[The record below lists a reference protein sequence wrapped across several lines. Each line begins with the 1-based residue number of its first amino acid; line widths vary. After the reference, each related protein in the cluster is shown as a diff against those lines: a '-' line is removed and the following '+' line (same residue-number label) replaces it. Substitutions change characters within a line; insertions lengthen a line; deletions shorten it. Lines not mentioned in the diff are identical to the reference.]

1 MIKTSRE
8 EIHADNFKN
17 LHRWEK
23 EYFTRAR
30 SLPFAITMILVLR
43 NSVKSLQN
51 VVNEALISLDKN
63 TVTASAYSQARYKLK
78 HTAFI
83 ALNQKAIIETMYGD
97 DDYQK
102 FWGFR
107 ILAVDGSKIVLPDNE
122 EVCDEFGTMKWTH
135 KSGIKGKKPY
145 ATASVLYDVFNRVS
159 LDATL
164 GRADAYE
171 VDLAIAH
178 LLHTRRNDLLVMDRG
193 YTSYRMIAELTK
205 YERDYVIRCSAMSF
219 QTARDML
226 AGEGEDSQIVTLHLV
241 TSKLF

>member
-1 MIKTSRE
+1 M
-8 EIHADNFKN
+8 
-17 LHRWEK
+17 
-23 EYFTRAR
+23 
-30 SLPFAITMILVLR
+30 TMILVLR

-122 EVCDEFGTMKWTH
+122 DVCDEFGTMKWTH
-135 KSGIKGKKPY
+135 KSCIKGKKPY
-145 ATASVLYDVFNRVS
+145 TTASVLYDVFNEM
-159 LDATL
+159 T
-164 GRADAYE
+164 
-171 VDLAIAH
+171 
-178 LLHTRRNDLLVMDRG
+178 
-193 YTSYRMIAELTK
+193 
-205 YERDYVIRCSAMSF
+205 RCSTF
-219 QTARDML
+219 
-226 AGEGEDSQIVTLHLV
+226 
-241 TSKLF
+241 